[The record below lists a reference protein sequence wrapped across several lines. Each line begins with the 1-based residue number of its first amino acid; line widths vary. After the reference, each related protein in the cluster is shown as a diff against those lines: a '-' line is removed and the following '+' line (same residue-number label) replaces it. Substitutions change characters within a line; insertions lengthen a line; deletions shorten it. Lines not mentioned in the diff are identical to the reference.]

1 MVDVYGTFGMASRAF
16 HGTRLHD
23 GSTIDFAD
31 YGANIPFPLPA
42 VSAIA
47 ASQAGDKTLRFE
59 PGATI
64 GVKLGNREVEKG
76 TCIISWDAETAPDAT
91 VKFVPAD
98 PDRKYKLRKQSDGL
112 YYYPKPG
119 FVIIVQ

>member
-31 YGANIPFPLPA
+31 YGANIPFPLPTVA
-42 VSAIA
+42 AIA
-47 ASQAGDKTLRFE
+47 ASQLGDKTLRFE

-64 GVKLGNREVEKG
+64 GVKLGERQVAKG
-76 TCIISWDAETAPDAT
+76 TCIISWDAETAPDET
-91 VKFVPAD
+91 VKFVRAD
-98 PDRKYKLRKQSDGL
+98 ADRKYKLRKQSDGL
-112 YYYPKPG
+112 YYYLPAG
-119 FVIIVQ
+119 FVMIVR